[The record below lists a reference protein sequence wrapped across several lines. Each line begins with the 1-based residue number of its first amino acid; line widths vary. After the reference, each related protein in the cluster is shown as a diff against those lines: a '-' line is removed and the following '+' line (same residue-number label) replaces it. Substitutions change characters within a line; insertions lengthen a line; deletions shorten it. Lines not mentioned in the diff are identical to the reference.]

1 MKLNRIGIILIA
13 CALVAI
19 GLVVSLLV
27 VRQQDSQAAQTRI
40 KGVGLV
46 KSLSSV
52 PLPLLRDSS
61 GANGGV
67 LAALLAYHDNG
78 DFAYATIGDASGR
91 ILSEVA
97 GRGSMTP
104 NVPLPASAATGFGER
119 ALAAA
124 DGAPALREFYGPLA
138 DRSTGPLFV
147 RVGFNQ
153 PRYALPAQD
162 VSFLALLALAMF
174 LVVPVVYLVIKREMA
189 PLAGLSA
196 QLRTLAAPGKA
207 NALDAANNGDVREL
221 IDNMQDYLGQA
232 GKRIAQLEQGAL
244 NTTADNRL
252 LQYGSKKL
260 NAALQSLPDGLLMLD
275 PAGDVTFASGK
286 IEPLLGIPME
296 RILGQPLD
304 DWCCDPALRSLIARF
319 SGELRD
325 NGRTHGGAQAFVQAV
340 HFAPLNV
347 EGRQLSASAQPL
359 SGGHGTMSFGTLVV
373 LRDVTREALARQ
385 AGNDFV
391 AHVSH
396 ELKSPLNV
404 IGMYA
409 EMLADSDDESLR
421 VESLNVIQDEIERMN
436 ALVGNL
442 LNVSKL
448 ESGSMSPER
457 NRVRLDDLL
466 RDAYDQALTR
476 AEGKGLRMQL
486 DLPRELEA
494 VAIDKDLFRIALNN
508 LLTNAI
514 KYNRPGGS
522 VTLAARNG
530 DNDIVISVRDTGIG
544 IPAADQGRIFDK
556 FYRVSEGDAPIKR
569 GGHGLGLYLA
579 AQIVELHHGRMEL
592 DSAPGVGSTFSVHL
606 KIVSAPAGAAVL

>member
-13 CALVAI
+13 CALAAI
-19 GLVVSLLV
+19 TLVVALLL
-27 VRQQDSQAAQTRI
+27 VRQQASQEAQVRN

-46 KSLSSV
+46 KSLSTI
-52 PLPLLRDSS
+52 PIALLAES
-61 GANGGV
+61 GGRGGV
-67 LAALLAYHDNG
+67 LAAVLASHDNG
-78 DFAYATIGDASGR
+78 DFAYVTIGDANGRTLAEIAGSGS
-91 ILSEVA
+91 IA
-97 GRGSMTP
+97 PATA
-104 NVPLPASAATGFGER
+104 LPASAQTAFGER
-119 ALAAA
+119 DLPAT
-124 DGAPALREFYGPLA
+124 GGRAPLREFYGPLL
-138 DRSTGPLFV
+138 DRSAGIAFV
-147 RVGFNQ
+147 RVGFYQ
-153 PRYALPAQD
+153 PRYAVLPQD
-162 VSFLALLALAMF
+162 ISFLALLALMMF

-189 PLAGLSA
+189 PLAALSG
-196 QLRTLAAPGKA
+196 QLRQLAAPGRPDLQA
-207 NALDAANNGDVREL
+207 QDDMRELAANVQR
-221 IDNMQDYLGQA
+221 YLDQA
-232 GKRIAQLEQGAL
+232 SARIAQLEEGSL
-244 NTTADNRL
+244 NATADNRL

-286 IEPLLGIPME
+286 VEPLLGIAMD
-296 RILGQPLD
+296 RILGQPLEN
-304 DWCCDPALRSLIARF
+304 WCSDPALRTLLGRY
-319 SGELRD
+319 SGDLRD
-325 NGRTHGGAQAFVQAV
+325 NARSHKVD
-340 HFAPLNV
+340 FAPLNV
-347 EGRQLSASAQPL
+347 EGRQLSATAQPL
-359 SGGHGTMSFGTLVV
+359 SGGHGTMSFGTLIV
-373 LRDVTREALARQ
+373 LRDVTREHLARQ

-409 EMLADSDDESLR
+409 EMLADSDDESMR

-448 ESGSMSPER
+448 ETGSMSPER

-466 RDAYDQALTR
+466 RDAHEQALPR
-476 AEGKGLRMQL
+476 AEGKQLRVLL

-522 VTLAARNG
+522 VTLAARNE

-544 IPAADQGRIFDK
+544 IAPADQERIFDK
-556 FYRVSEGDAPIKR
+556 FYRVSEAGTATKR

-579 AQIVELHHGRMEL
+579 AQIVELHHGRMVVE
-592 DSAPGVGSTFSVHL
+592 SEPGVGSTFSVHL

>member
-13 CALVAI
+13 CALAAI
-19 GLVVSLLV
+19 TLVVALLV
-27 VRQQDSQAAQTRI
+27 VRQQDSQAAQVRI

-46 KSLSSV
+46 KSLSTV
-52 PLPLLRDSS
+52 PMALLTDNGKS
-61 GANGGV
+61 GG
-67 LAALLAYHDNG
+67 LLSALLAYHDNG
-78 DFAYATIGDASGR
+78 DFAYATIGDAGGR
-91 ILSEVA
+91 TLAEVA

-104 NVPLPASAATGFGER
+104 AVPLPASAANGFGER
-119 ALAAA
+119 MLPASGGTA
-124 DGAPALREFYGPLA
+124 ALREFYGPLA
-138 DRSTGPLFV
+138 DRSMGTVFV
-147 RVGFNQ
+147 RVGFYQ
-153 PRYALPAQD
+153 PRFTVLAQD
-162 VSFLALLALAMF
+162 VSFLAILALAMF
-174 LVVPVVYLVIKREMA
+174 LVVPVVYLVIKREMR
-189 PLAGLSA
+189 PLAALSA
-196 QLRTLAAPGKA
+196 QLRTLAAPTRR
-207 NALDAANNGDVREL
+207 DDRDSGDMREL
-221 IDNMQDYLGQA
+221 IANMQDYLAQA
-232 GKRIAQLEQGAL
+232 STRIAQLEQGAL

-286 IEPLLGIPME
+286 IEPLLGIAQE
-296 RILGQPLD
+296 RIVGQPVD
-304 DWCCDPALRSLIARF
+304 SWCCDPALRGLLARY
-319 SGELRD
+319 SGDVRD
-325 NGRTHGGAQAFVQAV
+325 NARSHAV
-340 HFAPLNV
+340 AFAPSNV
-347 EGRQLSASAQPL
+347 EGRQLQASAQPL

-373 LRDVTREALARQ
+373 LRDVTREHLARQ

-409 EMLADSDDESLR
+409 EMLADSDEESLR

-448 ESGSMSPER
+448 ETGSMSPER

-466 RDAYDQALTR
+466 RDAYDQALPR
-476 AEGKGLRMQL
+476 AEGKQLRVLL

-522 VTLAARNG
+522 VTLAARNE

-544 IPAADQGRIFDK
+544 IAPADQGRIFDK
-556 FYRVSEGDAPIKR
+556 FYRVSESDAPVKR

-579 AQIVELHHGRMEL
+579 AQIVELHHGRIVL
-592 DSAPGVGSTFSVHL
+592 DSEPGVGSTFSIHL

>member
-1 MKLNRIGIILIA
+1 MKLNRIGTILIA
-13 CALVAI
+13 CALAAI
-19 GLVVSLLV
+19 TLVVALLV
-27 VRQQDSQAAQTRI
+27 VRQQDSQAAQVRI

-46 KSLSSV
+46 KSLSTV
-52 PLPLLRDSS
+52 PMALLTDNGKS
-61 GANGGV
+61 GGL

-91 ILSEVA
+91 TLAEVA

-104 NVPLPASAATGFGER
+104 AVALPAGAANGFGER
-119 ALAAA
+119 TLPAG
-124 DGAPALREFYGPLA
+124 DGAGALREFYGPLA
-138 DRSTGPLFV
+138 DRSMGTLFV

-153 PRYALPAQD
+153 PGYTVLAQD
-162 VSFLALLALAMF
+162 VSFLAVLALAMF
-174 LVVPVVYLVIKREMA
+174 LVVPVVYLVIKREMR
-189 PLAGLSA
+189 PLAALST
-196 QLRTLAAPGKA
+196 QLRTLAAPTR
-207 NALDAANNGDVREL
+207 GDDGDSGDMREL
-221 IDNMQDYLGQA
+221 IANMQTYLSQA
-232 GKRIAQLEQGAL
+232 SARIAQLEQGAL

-260 NAALQSLPDGLLMLD
+260 SAALQSLPDGLLMLD

-286 IEPLLGIPME
+286 IEPLLGIPMD
-296 RILGQPLD
+296 RIVGQPVD
-304 DWCCDPALRSLIARF
+304 SWCCDPALRALLARY
-319 SGELRD
+319 SGDVRD
-325 NGRTHGGAQAFVQAV
+325 AARSHAV
-340 HFAPLNV
+340 GFAPTNV
-347 EGRQLSASAQPL
+347 EGRQLHASAQPL

-373 LRDVTREALARQ
+373 LRDVTREHLARQ

-409 EMLADSDDESLR
+409 EMLADSDEESLR

-448 ESGSMSPER
+448 ETGSMSPER

-466 RDAYDQALTR
+466 RDAYDQALPR
-476 AEGKGLRMQL
+476 AEGKQLRVLL

-522 VTLAARNG
+522 VTLAARNE

-544 IPAADQGRIFDK
+544 IAPADQGRIFDK
-556 FYRVSEGDAPIKR
+556 FYRVSESDAPVKR

-579 AQIVELHHGRMEL
+579 VQIVELHHGRIVL
-592 DSAPGVGSTFSVHL
+592 DSEPGVGSTFSIHL

>member
-1 MKLNRIGIILIA
+1 MKFNRIGIILIG
-13 CALVAI
+13 CALIAI
-19 GLVVSLLV
+19 MLVVTLLV
-27 VRQQDSQAAQTRI
+27 IRQHDSQTAQIRT

-46 KSLSSV
+46 KSLSTV
-52 PLPLLRDSS
+52 PLSLLRD

-67 LAALLAYHDNG
+67 LASLLAYHDDSG
-78 DFAYATIGDASGR
+78 FAYATIGDAGGR
-91 ILSEVA
+91 ILAEVA
-97 GRGSMTP
+97 GKGSMTP
-104 NVPLPASAATGFGER
+104 SLPLPASAAAGFGVR
-119 ALAAA
+119 DLAA
-124 DGAPALREFYGPLA
+124 GGGTPALREFYGPLA
-138 DRSTGPLFV
+138 DRSMGPVFV
-147 RVGFNQ
+147 RVGFYQ
-153 PRYALPAQD
+153 PRHAMPAQD

-174 LVVPVVYLVIKREMA
+174 LVVPVIYLVIKREMA
-189 PLAGLSA
+189 PLAGLSD
-196 QLRTLAAPGKA
+196 QLRLLAAPGKA
-207 NALDAANNGDVREL
+207 DAADAGDVRET
-221 IDNMQDYLGQA
+221 IGAMQRHLGQA
-232 GKRIAQLEQGAL
+232 GERIAQLERGAL
-244 NTTADNRL
+244 DTTADNRL
-252 LQYGSKKL
+252 LQYGSRKL
-260 NAALQSLPDGLLMLD
+260 NAALQSLPDALLMLD

-296 RILGQPLD
+296 RILGQPLES
-304 DWCCDPALRSLIARF
+304 WCCDPVLRSLIGRF
-319 SGELRD
+319 SGDLRD
-325 NGRTHGGAQAFVQAV
+325 NARAHGVAQAVQ
-340 HFAPLNV
+340 FAPRNV
-347 EGRQLSASAQPL
+347 DGRQLSASAQPL
-359 SGGHGTMSFGTLVV
+359 SGGHGTMSFGTLIVV
-373 LRDVTREALARQ
+373 RDVTREFLARQ

-409 EMLADSDDESLR
+409 EMLADSDDETLR

-466 RDAYDQALTR
+466 RDAHDQALSR
-476 AEGKGLRMQL
+476 AEGKGLRVVL

-522 VTLAARNG
+522 VTLSARNE
-530 DNDIVISVRDTGIG
+530 DNEIVISVRDTGIG
-544 IPAADQGRIFDK
+544 IAPADQDRIFDK
-556 FYRVSEGDAPIKR
+556 FYRVSEGDAPLKR

-579 AQIVELHHGRMEL
+579 AQIVELHHGRVVL
-592 DSAPGVGSTFSVHL
+592 DSEPGVGSTFSVHL
-606 KIVSAPAGAAVL
+606 KIVPAPAGAAVL

>member
-13 CALVAI
+13 CALAAI
-19 GLVVSLLV
+19 TLVVALLV
-27 VRQQDSQAAQTRI
+27 VRQQDSQAEQVRI

-46 KSLSSV
+46 KSLSTV
-52 PLPLLRDSS
+52 PLPLLTDR
-61 GANGGV
+61 GQGGS
-67 LAALLAYHDNG
+67 LLGALLAYHDNG
-78 DFAYATIGDASGR
+78 DFAYATIDDASGR
-91 ILSEVA
+91 TLAEVA
-97 GRGSMTP
+97 GRGSMSPDT
-104 NVPLPASAATGFGER
+104 PLPAGAANGFGER
-119 ALAAA
+119 NLPAAG
-124 DGAPALREFYGPLA
+124 GAAALREFYGPLA
-138 DRSTGPLFV
+138 DRSMGQVFV
-147 RVGFNQ
+147 RVGFYQ
-153 PRYALPAQD
+153 PRYALLARD
-162 VSFLALLALAMF
+162 VSFLGVLALAMF

-189 PLAGLSA
+189 PLAALSG
-196 QLRTLAAPGKA
+196 QLRTLAAPA
-207 NALDAANNGDVREL
+207 RRDEREAGDMREL
-221 IDNMQDYLGQA
+221 IVNMQDYLGQA
-232 GKRIAQLEQGAL
+232 GARIAQLEQGAL
-244 NTTADNRL
+244 DTTADNRL

-296 RILGQPLD
+296 RIVGQPVD
-304 DWCCDPALRSLIARF
+304 AWCGDPALRGLLARY
-319 SGELRD
+319 SGDQRD
-325 NGRTHGGAQAFVQAV
+325 SARSHTVA
-340 HFAPLNV
+340 FAPTNV

-373 LRDVTREALARQ
+373 LRDVTREHLARQ

-448 ESGSMSPER
+448 ETGSMSPER

-466 RDAYDQALTR
+466 RDAHEQALPR
-476 AEGKGLRMQL
+476 AEGKQLRVLL

-522 VTLAARNG
+522 VTLAARNE
-530 DNDIVISVRDTGIG
+530 DNEIVISVRDTGIG
-544 IPAADQGRIFDK
+544 IATGDQARIFDK
-556 FYRVSEGDAPIKR
+556 FYRVSEADAPAKR

-579 AQIVELHHGRMEL
+579 AQIVELHHGRMVV
-592 DSAPGVGSTFSVHL
+592 DSEPGVGSTFSIHL

>member
-13 CALVAI
+13 CALAAITLIVA
-19 GLVVSLLV
+19 LLV
-27 VRQQDSQAAQTRI
+27 VRQQASDEAQLRI
-40 KGVGLV
+40 KGVGLAR
-46 KSLSSV
+46 SLSTIPVS
-52 PLPLLRDSS
+52 LLADS
-61 GANGGV
+61 GGRGGV
-67 LAALLAYHDNG
+67 LAAVLAVHDNA
-78 DFAYATIGDASGR
+78 DFAYVTIVDATGR
-91 ILSEVA
+91 TLAEVA
-97 GRGSMTP
+97 GGGSIAPAT
-104 NVPLPASAATGFGER
+104 PLPAVAQAGFGER
-119 ALAAA
+119 TLPAT
-124 DGAPALREFYGPLA
+124 GGKAPLREFYGPLA
-138 DRSTGPLFV
+138 DTQAGPAFV
-147 RVGFNQ
+147 RVGFYQ
-153 PRYALPAQD
+153 PGYTVLAQD
-162 VSFLALLALAMF
+162 ISFLALLALMVF

-189 PLAGLSA
+189 PLAALGV
-196 QLRTLAAPGKA
+196 QLRQLAAPGKSEHH
-207 NALDAANNGDVREL
+207 DADDMRDL
-221 IDNMQDYLGQA
+221 IANMQRYLDTA
-232 GKRIAQLEQGAL
+232 STRIAQLEEGSL

-286 IEPLLGIPME
+286 VEPLLGIPME
-296 RILGQPLD
+296 RILSHSLD
-304 DWCCDPALRSLIARF
+304 DWCCDPALRALLGRY
-319 SGELRD
+319 SGDLRD
-325 NGRTHGGAQAFVQAV
+325 NARSHKID
-340 HFAPLNV
+340 FAPRNV
-347 EGRQLSASAQPL
+347 DGRQLSATAQPL
-359 SGGHGTMSFGTLVV
+359 SGGHGTMSFGTLLV
-373 LRDVTREALARQ
+373 LRDVTREHLARQ

-409 EMLADSDDESLR
+409 EMLADSDDESMR

-448 ESGSMSPER
+448 ETGSMSPER

-466 RDAYDQALTR
+466 RDAHEQAIPR
-476 AEGKGLRMQL
+476 AEGKQLRVLL

-522 VTLAARNG
+522 VTLAARNE
-530 DNDIVISVRDTGIG
+530 DNEIVISVRDTGIG
-544 IPAADQGRIFDK
+544 IAPEDQGRIFDK
-556 FYRVSEGDAPIKR
+556 FYRVSEAGAEVRR

-579 AQIVELHHGRMEL
+579 AQIVELHHGRMVVE
-592 DSAPGVGSTFSVHL
+592 SEPGVGSTFSVHL

>member
-13 CALVAI
+13 CALATI
-19 GLVVSLLV
+19 IAVVTLLV
-27 VRQQDSQAAQTRI
+27 FRQQTSQSAQIRI
-40 KGVGLV
+40 KGVGLA
-46 KSLSSV
+46 KALSTV
-52 PLPLLRDSS
+52 PMALLKD
-61 GANGGV
+61 GQHAGV
-67 LAALLAYHDNG
+67 LGALLAYHDDGN
-78 DFAYATIGDASGR
+78 FAYAALGDSRGR
-91 ILSEVA
+91 ILAEVA

-104 NVPLPASAATGFGER
+104 AIPLPASAEDGFGER
-119 ALAAA
+119 QL
-124 DGAPALREFYGPLA
+124 PATGSTAELREFYGPLA
-138 DRSTGPLFV
+138 DRSLGTVFV
-147 RVGFNQ
+147 RVGFYQ
-153 PRYALPAQD
+153 PRYAVLARD
-162 VSFLALLALAMF
+162 ISFLAMLALAMF
-174 LVVPVVYLVIKREMA
+174 LVVPVIYIVIKREVR
-189 PLAGLSA
+189 PLAALSM
-196 QLRTLAAPGKA
+196 QLRSLAAPA
-207 NALDAANNGDVREL
+207 RRDRTDSGDMREL
-221 IDNMQDYLGQA
+221 IANMQDYLSQA
-232 GKRIAQLEQGAL
+232 GARVAQLEQLAL

-275 PAGDVTFASGK
+275 PSGDVTFASGK
-286 IEPLLGIPME
+286 VEPLLGIPME
-296 RILGQPLD
+296 RIVGQPVD
-304 DWCCDPALRSLIARF
+304 SWCCDPALRALLGRY
-319 SGELRD
+319 SGDLRD
-325 NGRTHGGAQAFVQAV
+325 NARSHAIA
-340 HFAPLNV
+340 FAPLNV
-347 EGRQLSASAQPL
+347 EGRQLHASAQPL

-373 LRDVTREALARQ
+373 LRDVTREHLARQ

-448 ESGSMSPER
+448 ETGSMSPER

-466 RDAYDQALTR
+466 RDAYDQALPR
-476 AEGKGLRMQL
+476 AEGKQLRVLL

-522 VTLAARNG
+522 VTLAARNE
-530 DNDIVISVRDTGIG
+530 DNEIVISVRDTGIG
-544 IPAADQGRIFDK
+544 IAPADQGRIFDK
-556 FYRVSEGDAPIKR
+556 FYRVSEGDAPVKR

-579 AQIVELHHGRMEL
+579 AQIVELHHGRIVL
-592 DSAPGVGSTFSVHL
+592 DSEPDVGSTFSIHL

>member
-13 CALVAI
+13 CALAAI
-19 GLVVSLLV
+19 TLVVALLV
-27 VRQQDSQAAQTRI
+27 VRQQDSQAAQVRI

-46 KSLSSV
+46 KSLSTV
-52 PLPLLRDSS
+52 PMALLTDNGKS
-61 GANGGV
+61 GGL

-91 ILSEVA
+91 TLAEVA

-104 NVPLPASAATGFGER
+104 AVALPAGAANGFGER
-119 ALAAA
+119 TLPAS
-124 DGAPALREFYGPLA
+124 DGAGALREFYGPLG
-138 DRSTGPLFV
+138 DRGMGTLFV

-153 PRYALPAQD
+153 PRFTVLAQD
-162 VSFLALLALAMF
+162 VSFLAVLALAMF
-174 LVVPVVYLVIKREMA
+174 LVVPVVYLVIKREMR
-189 PLAGLSA
+189 PLAALST
-196 QLRTLAAPGKA
+196 QLRTLAAPA
-207 NALDAANNGDVREL
+207 RRADGDSGDMREL
-221 IDNMQDYLGQA
+221 IANMQTYLSQA
-232 GKRIAQLEQGAL
+232 SARIAQLEQGAL

-286 IEPLLGIPME
+286 IEPLLGIPMD
-296 RILGQPLD
+296 RIVGQPVD
-304 DWCCDPALRSLIARF
+304 SWCCDPALRGLLARY
-319 SGELRD
+319 SGDVRD
-325 NGRTHGGAQAFVQAV
+325 NARSHAV
-340 HFAPLNV
+340 GFAPSNV
-347 EGRQLSASAQPL
+347 EGRQLHASAQPL

-373 LRDVTREALARQ
+373 LRDVTREHLARQ

-409 EMLADSDDESLR
+409 EMLADSDEESLR

-448 ESGSMSPER
+448 ETGSMSPER

-466 RDAYDQALTR
+466 RDAYDQALPR
-476 AEGKGLRMQL
+476 AEGKQLRVLL

-522 VTLAARNG
+522 VTLAARNE

-544 IPAADQGRIFDK
+544 IAAADQGRIFDK
-556 FYRVSEGDAPIKR
+556 FYRVSESEASVKR

-579 AQIVELHHGRMEL
+579 AQIVELHHGRIVL
-592 DSAPGVGSTFSVHL
+592 DSEPGVGSTFSIHL

>member
-1 MKLNRIGIILIA
+1 MKLNRIGMILIA
-13 CALVAI
+13 CALAAIAMVVA
-19 GLVVSLLV
+19 LLV
-27 VRQQDSQAAQTRI
+27 MRQQESQAAQVRI

-46 KSLSSV
+46 KSLSTV
-52 PLPLLRDSS
+52 PMALLTDKGAS
-61 GANGGV
+61 GGL

-78 DFAYATIGDASGR
+78 DFAYATIGDAGGR
-91 ILSEVA
+91 TLAEVA

-104 NVPLPASAATGFGER
+104 AVPLPTSAASGFGER
-119 ALAAA
+119 DLPASNGAA
-124 DGAPALREFYGPLA
+124 ALREFYGPLA
-138 DRSTGPLFV
+138 DRSMGTVFV
-147 RVGFNQ
+147 RVGFYQ
-153 PRYALPAQD
+153 PGVTVLAQD
-162 VSFLALLALAMF
+162 VSFLAVLALAMF
-174 LVVPVVYLVIKREMA
+174 LVVPVVYLVIKREMR
-189 PLAGLSA
+189 PLAALST
-196 QLRTLAAPGKA
+196 QLRELAAPARRDDGES
-207 NALDAANNGDVREL
+207 GDMREL
-221 IDNMQDYLGQA
+221 IASMRDYLGQA
-232 GKRIAQLEQGAL
+232 GARIARLEQGAL
-244 NTTADNRL
+244 NATADNRL

-296 RILGQPLD
+296 RIVGQPVD
-304 DWCCDPALRSLIARF
+304 AWCCDPALRGLLGRY
-319 SGELRD
+319 GGDQRD
-325 NGRTHGGAQAFVQAV
+325 NARSHAV
-340 HFAPLNV
+340 AFAPLNV
-347 EGRQLSASAQPL
+347 EGRQLHASAQPL

-373 LRDVTREALARQ
+373 VRDVTREHLARQ

-409 EMLADSDDESLR
+409 EMLADSDDEGLR

-448 ESGSMSPER
+448 ETGSMSPER

-466 RDAYDQALTR
+466 RDAYDQALPR
-476 AEGKGLRMQL
+476 AEGKQLRILL

-522 VTLAARNG
+522 VTLAARNE
-530 DNDIVISVRDTGIG
+530 DNEIVISVRDTGIG
-544 IPAADQGRIFDK
+544 IAPGDQGRIFDK
-556 FYRVSEGDAPIKR
+556 FYRVSESGAAVKR

-579 AQIVELHHGRMEL
+579 AQIVELHHGRLLLESEP
-592 DSAPGVGSTFSVHL
+592 DVGSTFSVHL
-606 KIVSAPAGAAVL
+606 KTVPAPAGAAVL

>member
-13 CALVAI
+13 CALAAI
-19 GLVVSLLV
+19 TLVVALLV
-27 VRQQDSQAAQTRI
+27 VRQQDSQAAQVRI

-46 KSLSSV
+46 KSLSTV
-52 PLPLLRDSS
+52 PMALLTDNGKS
-61 GANGGV
+61 GGL

-78 DFAYATIGDASGR
+78 EFAYATIGDASGR
-91 ILSEVA
+91 TLAEVA

-104 NVPLPASAATGFGER
+104 VVPLPAGAANGFGER
-119 ALAAA
+119 ALPASEGAA
-124 DGAPALREFYGPLA
+124 ALREFYGPLA
-138 DRSTGPLFV
+138 DRSMGTLFV
-147 RVGFNQ
+147 RVGFYQ
-153 PRYALPAQD
+153 PRYTVLAQD

-174 LVVPVVYLVIKREMA
+174 LVVPVVYLVIKREMR
-189 PLAGLSA
+189 PLAALST
-196 QLRTLAAPGKA
+196 QLRTLAAPARHDKA
-207 NALDAANNGDVREL
+207 DSGDMREL
-221 IDNMQDYLGQA
+221 IANMQDYLAQA
-232 GKRIAQLEQGAL
+232 GARIAQLEQGAQ
-244 NTTADNRL
+244 NATADNRL

-296 RILGQPLD
+296 RIVGQPVD
-304 DWCCDPALRSLIARF
+304 SWCCDPALRGLLARY
-319 SGELRD
+319 SGDVRD
-325 NGRTHGGAQAFVQAV
+325 NARSHAV
-340 HFAPLNV
+340 AFAPANV
-347 EGRQLSASAQPL
+347 DGRQLQASAQAL

-373 LRDVTREALARQ
+373 LRDVTREHLARQ

-409 EMLADSDDESLR
+409 EMLADSDEESLR

-448 ESGSMSPER
+448 ETGSMSPER

-466 RDAYDQALTR
+466 RDAHDQALPR
-476 AEGKGLRMQL
+476 AEGKQLRVLL

-522 VTLAARNG
+522 VTLAARNE
-530 DNDIVISVRDTGIG
+530 DNEIVISVRDTGIG
-544 IPAADQGRIFDK
+544 IPTADQGRIFDK
-556 FYRVSEGDAPIKR
+556 FYRVSESDAPVKR

-579 AQIVELHHGRMEL
+579 AQIVELHHGRIVL
-592 DSAPGVGSTFSVHL
+592 DSEPGVGSTFSIHL

>member
-1 MKLNRIGIILIA
+1 MKLNRIGTILIV
-13 CALVAI
+13 CALAAI
-19 GLVVSLLV
+19 TLVVVLLV
-27 VRQQDSQAAQTRI
+27 VRQQESRAAQVRI
-40 KGVGLV
+40 QGVGMV
-46 KSLSSV
+46 KALSSV
-52 PLPLLRDSS
+52 PLALLTDNGKS
-61 GANGGV
+61 GGL

-78 DFAYATIGDASGR
+78 DFAYVMVGDANGR
-91 ILSEVA
+91 TLAEVA
-97 GRGSMTP
+97 GRGSISP
-104 NVPLPASAATGFGER
+104 AIPLPASAANGFGER
-119 ALAAA
+119 NLPAGGGTA
-124 DGAPALREFYGPLA
+124 ALREFYGPLA
-138 DRSTGPLFV
+138 DRSTGTVFV
-147 RVGFNQ
+147 RVGFYQ
-153 PRYALPAQD
+153 PRYAVLAQD
-162 VSFLALLALAMF
+162 VSFLAVLALAMF
-174 LVVPVVYLVIKREMA
+174 LVVPVVYLVIKREMR
-189 PLAGLSA
+189 PLAALSA
-196 QLRTLAAPGKA
+196 QLRTLAAPVRR
-207 NALDAANNGDVREL
+207 DESDSGDMREL
-221 IDNMQDYLGQA
+221 IANMQDYLAQA
-232 GKRIAQLEQGAL
+232 GTRIAHLEQGAL

-275 PAGDVTFASGK
+275 PSGDVTFASGK
-286 IEPLLGIPME
+286 IEPLLGIPMA
-296 RILGQPLD
+296 RIVGQPVD
-304 DWCCDPALRSLIARF
+304 NWCCDPMLRGLLGRYA
-319 SGELRD
+319 GDVRD
-325 NGRTHGGAQAFVQAV
+325 NARSHAV
-340 HFAPLNV
+340 GFAPINV
-347 EGRQLSASAQPL
+347 EGRQLHASAQPL

-373 LRDVTREALARQ
+373 LRDVTREHLARQ

-409 EMLADSDDESLR
+409 EMLADSDEESLR

-448 ESGSMSPER
+448 ETGSMSPER

-466 RDAYDQALTR
+466 RDAHDQALPR
-476 AEGKGLRMQL
+476 AEGKQLRISL

-522 VTLAARNG
+522 VTLAARNE
-530 DNDIVISVRDTGIG
+530 DNEIVISVRDTGIG
-544 IPAADQGRIFDK
+544 IAMADQARIFDK
-556 FYRVSEGDAPIKR
+556 FYRVSETGAPVKR

-579 AQIVELHHGRMEL
+579 AQIVELHHGRMVL
-592 DSAPGVGSTFSVHL
+592 DSEPGVGSTFSIHL

>member
-1 MKLNRIGIILIA
+1 MKLNRIGTILIA
-13 CALVAI
+13 CALAAI
-19 GLVVSLLV
+19 TLVVALLV
-27 VRQQDSQAAQTRI
+27 VRQQDSQAAQIRI

-46 KSLSSV
+46 KSLSTV
-52 PLPLLRDSS
+52 PMALLTDNGKS
-61 GANGGV
+61 GGL

-91 ILSEVA
+91 TLAEVA

-104 NVPLPASAATGFGER
+104 AVALPAGAANGFGER
-119 ALAAA
+119 TLPAG
-124 DGAPALREFYGPLA
+124 DGAGALREFYGPLA
-138 DRSTGPLFV
+138 DRSMGTLFV

-153 PRYALPAQD
+153 PGYTVLAQD
-162 VSFLALLALAMF
+162 VSFLAVLALAMF
-174 LVVPVVYLVIKREMA
+174 LVVPVVYLVIKREMR
-189 PLAGLSA
+189 PLAALST
-196 QLRTLAAPGKA
+196 QLRTLAAPTR
-207 NALDAANNGDVREL
+207 GDDGDSGDMREL
-221 IDNMQDYLGQA
+221 IANMQTYLSQA
-232 GKRIAQLEQGAL
+232 SARIVQLEQGAL

-286 IEPLLGIPME
+286 IEPLLGIPMDH
-296 RILGQPLD
+296 IVGQPVD
-304 DWCCDPALRSLIARF
+304 SWCCDPALRALLARY
-319 SGELRD
+319 SGDVRD
-325 NGRTHGGAQAFVQAV
+325 AARSHAV
-340 HFAPLNV
+340 GFAPTNV
-347 EGRQLSASAQPL
+347 EGRQLHASAQPL

-373 LRDVTREALARQ
+373 LRDVTREHLARQ

-409 EMLADSDDESLR
+409 EMLADSDEESLR

-448 ESGSMSPER
+448 ETGSMSPER

-466 RDAYDQALTR
+466 RDAYDQALPR
-476 AEGKGLRMQL
+476 AEGKQLRVLL

-522 VTLAARNG
+522 VTLAARNE

-544 IPAADQGRIFDK
+544 IAPADQGRIFDK
-556 FYRVSEGDAPIKR
+556 FYRVSESDAPVKR

-579 AQIVELHHGRMEL
+579 AQIVELHHGRIVL
-592 DSAPGVGSTFSVHL
+592 DSEPGVGSTFSIHL

>member
-1 MKLNRIGIILIA
+1 MKLNRIGTILIA
-13 CALVAI
+13 CALAAI
-19 GLVVSLLV
+19 TLVVALLV
-27 VRQQDSQAAQTRI
+27 VRQQDSQAAQIRI

-46 KSLSSV
+46 KSLSTV
-52 PLPLLRDSS
+52 PMALLTDNGKS
-61 GANGGV
+61 GGL

-91 ILSEVA
+91 TLAEVA

-104 NVPLPASAATGFGER
+104 AVALPAGAANGFGER
-119 ALAAA
+119 TLPAG
-124 DGAPALREFYGPLA
+124 DGAGALREFYGPLA
-138 DRSTGPLFV
+138 DRSMGTLFV

-153 PRYALPAQD
+153 PGYTVLAQD
-162 VSFLALLALAMF
+162 VSFLAVLALAMF
-174 LVVPVVYLVIKREMA
+174 LVVPVVYLVIKREMR
-189 PLAGLSA
+189 PLAALST
-196 QLRTLAAPGKA
+196 QLRTLAAPTR
-207 NALDAANNGDVREL
+207 GDDGDSGDMREL
-221 IDNMQDYLGQA
+221 IANMQTYLSQA
-232 GKRIAQLEQGAL
+232 SARIAQLEQGAL

-286 IEPLLGIPME
+286 IEPLLGIPMDH
-296 RILGQPLD
+296 IVGQPVD
-304 DWCCDPALRSLIARF
+304 SWCCDPALRALLARY
-319 SGELRD
+319 SGDVRD
-325 NGRTHGGAQAFVQAV
+325 AARSHAV
-340 HFAPLNV
+340 GFAPTNV
-347 EGRQLSASAQPL
+347 EGRQLHASAQPL

-373 LRDVTREALARQ
+373 LRDVTREHLARQ

-409 EMLADSDDESLR
+409 EMLADSDEESLR

-448 ESGSMSPER
+448 ETGSMSPER

-466 RDAYDQALTR
+466 RDAYDQALPR
-476 AEGKGLRMQL
+476 AEGKQLRVLL

-522 VTLAARNG
+522 VTLAARNE

-544 IPAADQGRIFDK
+544 IAPADQGRIFDK
-556 FYRVSEGDAPIKR
+556 FYRVSESDAPVKR

-579 AQIVELHHGRMEL
+579 VQIVELHHGRIVL
-592 DSAPGVGSTFSVHL
+592 DSEPGVGSTFSIHL

>member
-13 CALVAI
+13 CALAAI
-19 GLVVSLLV
+19 TLVVALLL
-27 VRQQDSQAAQTRI
+27 VRQQESQAAQVRV

-46 KSLSSV
+46 KSLGAV
-52 PLPLLRDSS
+52 PLSLLNDRGTS
-61 GANGGV
+61 GSLLGAV
-67 LAALLAYHDNG
+67 LAYHEND

-91 ILSEVA
+91 VLAEVA
-97 GRGSMTP
+97 GRGSISP

-119 ALAAA
+119 DLPASGG
-124 DGAPALREFYGPLA
+124 GAALREFYGPLA
-138 DRSTGPLFV
+138 DQSTGTMYV
-147 RVGFNQ
+147 RVGFYR
-153 PRYALPAQD
+153 PRSMLLAQD
-162 VSFLALLALAMF
+162 VSFLAVLALAMF
-174 LVVPVVYLVIKREMA
+174 LIVPVVYLVIKREMA
-189 PLAGLSA
+189 PLAALSG
-196 QLRTLAAPGKA
+196 QLRTLAAPGER
-207 NALDAANNGDVREL
+207 DAGQQGDMREL
-221 IDNMQDYLGQA
+221 IGSMQAYLGQA
-232 GKRIAQLEQGAL
+232 GTRIAQLEQGAL

-260 NAALQSLPDGLLMLD
+260 QAALQSLPDGLLMLD

-286 IEPLLGIPME
+286 IEPLLGIGMD

-304 DWCCDPALRSLIARF
+304 GWCCDPALRTLLGRYSADQRDHAR
-319 SGELRD
+319 SH
-325 NGRTHGGAQAFVQAV
+325 TVA
-340 HFAPLNV
+340 FAPLNV

-359 SGGHGTMSFGTLVV
+359 MGGHGAMSFGTLVV
-373 LRDVTREALARQ
+373 LRDVTREHLARQ

-409 EMLADSDDESLR
+409 EMLADADDESLR
-421 VESLNVIQDEIERMN
+421 VEALNVIQDEIERMN

-448 ESGSMSPER
+448 ETGSMSPER

-466 RDAYDQALTR
+466 RDAYDQALPR
-476 AEGKGLRMQL
+476 AEGKGLRVLL

-514 KYNRPGGS
+514 KYNSPGGS
-522 VTLAARNG
+522 VTLAARNE
-530 DNDIVISVRDTGIG
+530 DNEIVISVRDTGIG
-544 IPAADQGRIFDK
+544 IARSDQDRIFDK
-556 FYRVSEGDAPIKR
+556 FYRVSEGDAPTKR

-579 AQIVELHHGRMEL
+579 AQIVELHHGRMVV
-592 DSAPGVGSTFSVHL
+592 DSEPGVGSTFSVHL
-606 KIVSAPAGAAVL
+606 NIVSAPAGAALL